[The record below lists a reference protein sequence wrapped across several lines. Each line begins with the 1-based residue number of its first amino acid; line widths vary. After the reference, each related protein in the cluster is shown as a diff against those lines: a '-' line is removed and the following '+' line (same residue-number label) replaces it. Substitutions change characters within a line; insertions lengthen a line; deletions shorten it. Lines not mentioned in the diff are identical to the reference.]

1 MTTAFRDTLAS
12 TYIITGLA
20 QAFQGIVNGIYESD
34 RVWDTAILDTAAQN
48 DSGTFWSGPEIDNA
62 SRFFFYNASGWTVGL
77 SLNGNGNV
85 SVPPNSLVLVSLAG
99 SLSTIQNLDDPLT
112 YVDWE
117 LTSASGS
124 PGKLYAM
131 MAGVLT

>member
-1 MTTAFRDTLAS
+1 MTTAFRDTLAA
-12 TYIITGLA
+12 TYIINGLA
-20 QAFQGIVNGIYESD
+20 QQFPGVVNGIYQSD
-34 RVWDTAILDTAAQN
+34 RVWDPAILDTAQQG

-85 SVPPNSLVLVSLAG
+85 SVPPNSLVLLSLAG
-99 SLSTIQNLDDPLT
+99 TLSVLQALDDPLT

-131 MAGVLT
+131 MAGVLL